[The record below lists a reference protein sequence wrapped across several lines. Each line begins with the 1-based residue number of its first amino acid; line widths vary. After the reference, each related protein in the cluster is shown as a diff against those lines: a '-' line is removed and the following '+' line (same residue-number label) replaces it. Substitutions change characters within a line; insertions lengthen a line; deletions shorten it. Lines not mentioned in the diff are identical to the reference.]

1 MFGTSWRMPAEW
13 EPHKRTW
20 MAFPV
25 ADYILGDTAESA
37 HEARSTWASV
47 ANAIVEFEPVC
58 MLVAQSELEFAREY
72 LDSRVE
78 LIIAELDDSWMRDIG
93 PSFVIGT
100 SDAELGQLGGV
111 DWFFNGWGNQNWTEW
126 AKDAKVAK
134 TINKLAN
141 ATRLESPLINEG
153 GAIHVNGAGTV
164 LLTKTV
170 QLGEGRNNMWSQ
182 REVEEE
188 IHRKLGTTKAV
199 WFERGLWRDYQ
210 EFGTRGHVDMLAV
223 FCDENRILYHDQTNP
238 EHPDF
243 AVSQELRATILAAGF
258 EAVPLTAP
266 VTIKDAGG
274 WVDYN
279 YVNHYLCNGAVI
291 LCGFDDPNDQLAVT
305 TLQQIYPDRQ
315 VVLLDA
321 RPIFERGGGIH
332 CITQQE
338 PA

>member
-1 MFGTSWRMPAEW
+1 MFGTTWRMPAEW
-13 EPHKRTW
+13 ESHKRTW
-20 MAFPV
+20 MAWPV

-37 HEARSTWASV
+37 HQARSAWASV
-47 ANAIVEFEPVC
+47 ANAIIEFEPVC
-58 MLVAQSELEFAREY
+58 MLVVESQLESAREY
-72 LDSRVE
+72 LDARVE
-78 LIIAELDDSWMRDIG
+78 LITEELDDSWMRDIG
-93 PSFVIGT
+93 PTFVKGT
-100 SDAELGQLGGV
+100 SQDELGKLGGV

-126 AKDAKVAK
+126 AKDAKIAK
-134 TINKLAN
+134 SINQIAG
-141 ATRLESPLINEG
+141 AVRLETPLINEG

-182 REVEEE
+182 SEVESE
-188 IHRKLGTTKAV
+188 IHRKLGTEKAI

-210 EFGTRGHVDMLAV
+210 EFGTRGHVDMLAA
-223 FCDENRILYHDQTNP
+223 FCDENRIVYHDQTNP

-243 AVSQELRATILAAGF
+243 AVSRELKATIEAAGF

-266 VTIKDAGG
+266 VTIKDEGG

-291 LCGFDDPNDQLAVT
+291 LCGFDDPNDQIAVSA
-305 TLQQIYPDRQ
+305 LQALYPDRKI
-315 VVLLDA
+315 VLLDA
-321 RPIFERGGGIH
+321 RAIFERGGGIH